1 MVAGLFPEIEPF
13 EAGHLDV
20 GDGHSVY
27 WEVCGNPEGKPA
39 LVVHGGPGSGCTPTH
54 RRFFDPSVYRIV
66 LFDQRGSGRSTP
78 HAGDID
84 TSLDQNTTDHLV
96 RDIEALRS
104 HLGIDRWLVFGNS
117 WGSTLA
123 LVYGQ
128 QHPERVSEIVLLAVT
143 TSDRD
148 EIQWLYQG
156 AGRIFPDDWER
167 FRAGA
172 GDSGR
177 DDDLVAAYYRLLN
190 SPDISVREQA
200 AAEWCRW
207 EDAVVSGAEPNPRYN
222 DPRFR
227 MAFARIVT
235 HYFHHGAWLEPR
247 QIIRN
252 VHQLHGIPAVL
263 IHGQLD
269 HSASI
274 ATAQE
279 LADAWPDSELIVVDA
294 GHLAGEPAMVEAAV
308 DATNRFLAGH

>member
-1 MVAGLFPEIEPF
+1 MTGLFPEIEPF
-13 EAGHLDV
+13 DVGHLDV
-20 GDGHSVY
+20 GDGNSVY

-54 RRFFDPSVYRIV
+54 RRFFDPSVYRIA

-78 HAGDID
+78 HVGDLE
-84 TSLDQNTTDHLV
+84 TSLEHNTTDHLLQ
-96 RDIEALRS
+96 DIEALRS
-104 HLGIDRWLVFGNS
+104 HLGVDRWLVFGNS

-128 QHPERVSEIVLLAVT
+128 HHPEGVSEIVLLAVT
-143 TSDRD
+143 TTDRD
-148 EIQWLYQG
+148 EIHWLYHG
-156 AGRIFPDDWER
+156 AGRFFPDAWER
-167 FRAGA
+167 FRVGAGA
-172 GDSGR
+172 SGQE
-177 DDDLVAAYYRLLN
+177 DDLVGAYYRLLN
-190 SPDISVREQA
+190 SPDLSIREQA

-207 EDAVVSGAEPNPRYN
+207 EDAVVSGAEPNPRYE

-252 VHQLHGIPAVL
+252 VHRLHGIPAVL

-269 HSASI
+269 HSTPI

-279 LADAWPDSELIVVDA
+279 LAHAWPDSELVVVDA
-294 GHLAGEPAMVEAAV
+294 GHLANEPAMVEAAV

>member
-1 MVAGLFPEIEPF
+1 MTGLFPEVEPF

-20 GDGHSVY
+20 GDGNRVY
-27 WEVCGNPEGKPA
+27 WEACGNSEGKPA

-54 RRFFDPSVYRIV
+54 RRFFDPSRYRIV

-84 TSLDQNTTDHLV
+84 TGLEHNTTEHLV
-96 RDIEALRS
+96 RDMEALRS

-148 EIQWLYQG
+148 EIHWLYHG
-156 AGRIFPDDWER
+156 AGRLFLDAWER

-172 GDSGR
+172 GASDR
-177 DDDLVAAYYRLLN
+177 DADLVAAYYPLLN
-190 SPDISVREQA
+190 SSDLSVREHA
-200 AAEWCRW
+200 ATEWCRW
-207 EDAVVSGAEPNPRYN
+207 EDAVVSGAEPNPRYD

-252 VHQLHGIPAVL
+252 VHRLHGIPAVL
-263 IHGQLD
+263 IHGRLD
-269 HSASI
+269 HSAPI
-274 ATAQE
+274 TTAQE
-279 LADAWPDSELIVVDA
+279 LADVWPDSELVVVDA
-294 GHLAGEPAMVEAAV
+294 GHLVGEPAMVEAAV
-308 DATNRFLAGH
+308 NATNRFGG

>member
-1 MVAGLFPEIEPF
+1 MAGIFPEIEPHDS
-13 EAGHLDV
+13 GLLDV
-20 GDGHSVY
+20 GDGNSVY

-54 RRFFDPSVYRIV
+54 RRFFDPSSYRIV

-84 TSLDQNTTDHLV
+84 TSLEHNTTDHLV

-117 WGSTLA
+117 WGSTLG

-148 EIQWLYQG
+148 EIHWLYHG
-156 AGRIFPDDWER
+156 AGRFFPDAWEQ
-167 FRAGA
+167 FRVGA
-172 GDSGR
+172 GISGR
-177 DDDLVAAYYRLLN
+177 DDDLVRAYYRLLN

-207 EDAVVSGAEPNPRYN
+207 EDAVVSGTEPNPRYE

-252 VHQLHGIPAVL
+252 VHQLLGIPAVL

-269 HSASI
+269 HSTPI
-274 ATAQE
+274 ATARE
-279 LADAWPDSELIVVDA
+279 LADAWPDSELVVVDA

-308 DATNRFLAGH
+308 DATNRFGG